1 MGGPH
6 KSGPSSSEL
15 YKVGRPSGGVVVVG
29 LPGRGTGWGGRGD
42 KMAMAAHMSKM
53 SEDSIY
59 REELHKGRL
68 YKVSCPQ
75 PSPCGL

>member
-1 MGGPH
+1 
-6 KSGPSSSEL
+6 
-15 YKVGRPSGGVVVVG
+15 
-29 LPGRGTGWGGRGD
+29 
-42 KMAMAAHMSKM
+42 MAMAAQMSKM

-75 PSPCGL
+75 PPACGLR